1 MTGRDL
7 RTETMKM
14 PTAFRRGRESCVAA
28 LPVYTRIAFVV
39 FLATALYVYPSEK
52 SSVVPTIDLIASS
65 QNSDRVMQMW
75 TRSCALC
82 HIDGNGGAPVIGNQQ
97 DWAARIGQGLE
108 ILVARTLEGYNK
120 MPPLGYCMAC
130 SKADFREMIEFMV
143 EGVVSEREPE

>member
-1 MTGRDL
+1 MTGRVL
-7 RTETMKM
+7 RTDTMKM
-14 PTAFRRGRESCVAA
+14 PTAFRLGRESCVAA
-28 LPVYTRIAFVV
+28 LSVYTRIAFVV

-97 DWAARIGQGLE
+97 DWAPRIGQGLE

>member
-14 PTAFRRGRESCVAA
+14 PTAFRRSRESSVAA
-28 LPVYTRIAFVV
+28 LTVYTRIAFVV
-39 FLATALYVYPSEK
+39 LLATSFYVYPSEK
-52 SSVVPTIDLIASS
+52 SSVVPTLDLIASS

-82 HIDGNGGAPVIGNQQ
+82 HIDGNGGAPVTGNQQ
-97 DWAARIGQGLE
+97 DWAPRIGQGLE